1 MEINP
6 NFSDNAKNDFSLV
19 EKAKEGNQKAYAEL
33 MQRYKDSIFFMVLKM
48 VNNKDD
54 AMDITVT
61 TFAKA
66 FENLEKYRPEFA
78 FSTWLFRIATNGS
91 IDFIRKKKLTT
102 TSIDSMGGSGEN
114 GDDRIFEIKSD
125 VLNPEETSI
134 KKQQTEQLKEI
145 IDKLPARYKTLIVLR
160 YFDELSYEEIAEQL
174 DLPLGTVK
182 AQLFRGRDL
191 LSNILGKRKKSET
204 SDF

>member
-1 MEINP
+1 MEVNP

-19 EKAKEGNQKAYAEL
+19 ERAKTGDQKAYAEL

-54 AMDITVT
+54 AMDIMVT

-66 FENLEKYRPEFA
+66 FESLEKYRPDYA

-91 IDFIRKKKLTT
+91 IDFIRKKRIQT
-102 TSIDSMGGSGEN
+102 TSIDGLSGDN
-114 GDDRIFEIKSD
+114 GEERAYEIRSD

-145 IDKLPARYKTLIVLR
+145 IDKLPPRYKTLIILR
-160 YFDELSYEEIAEQL
+160 YFDELSYEEIAKQL

-191 LSNILGKRKKSET
+191 LSNVLNRRKKSEK

>member
-1 MEINP
+1 MEVNP

-66 FENLEKYRPEFA
+66 FENLEKYRPDYA

-91 IDFIRKKKLTT
+91 IDFIRKKKIAT
-102 TSIDSMGGSGEN
+102 TSIDSMSYDGGE
-114 GDDRIFEIKSD
+114 DKVYEIRSD
-125 VLNPEETSI
+125 GLNPEEHSI

-145 IDKLPARYKTLIVLR
+145 IDKLPARYKTLIILR
-160 YFDELSYEEIAEQL
+160 YFDELSYEEIAERM

-191 LSNILGKRKKSET
+191 LSNVLTRRKKSLK

>member
-1 MEINP
+1 MEVNP
-6 NFSDNAKNDFSLV
+6 NFSDNAKNDFSYV
-19 EKAKEGNQKAYAEL
+19 ERAKAGDQKAYAEL
-33 MQRYKDSIFFMVLKM
+33 MQRYKDSIYFMVLKM

-54 AMDITVT
+54 AMDLTVT

-66 FENLEKYRPEFA
+66 FENLDKYRPDFA

-91 IDFIRKKKLTT
+91 IDFIRKKKIQT
-102 TSIDSMGGSGEN
+102 TSIDGFKDSDGE
-114 GDDRIFEIKSD
+114 DKIFEIKSD
-125 VLNPEETSI
+125 VLNPEESSI

-145 IDKLPARYKTLIVLR
+145 IDRLPSRYKTLIILR
-160 YFDELSYEEIAEQL
+160 YFDELSYEEIAQQL

-191 LSNILGKRKKSET
+191 LSNILNRRKKNPS

>member
-1 MEINP
+1 MEVNP
-6 NFSDNAKNDFSLV
+6 NFSDNAKNDFTLV
-19 EKAKEGNQKAYAEL
+19 EKAKEGSQRAYAEL

-66 FENLEKYRPEFA
+66 FENLEKYRPDYA

-91 IDFIRKKKLTT
+91 IDFIRKKKIST
-102 TSIDSMGGSGEN
+102 TSIHTMSNEGGE
-114 GDDRIFEIKSD
+114 DKVFEIKSD
-125 VLNPEETSI
+125 GLNPEEHSI
-134 KKQQTEQLKEI
+134 KKQQTEQLKEV
-145 IDKLPARYKTLIVLR
+145 IDKLPTRYRTLIILR

-191 LSNILGKRKKSET
+191 LSNVLTRRKKSQT

>member
-1 MEINP
+1 MEVNP

-19 EKAKEGNQKAYAEL
+19 EKAKDGNQKAYAEL

-66 FENLEKYRPEFA
+66 FENLEKYRPDYA

-91 IDFIRKKKLTT
+91 IDFIRKKKIST
-102 TSIDSMGGSGEN
+102 TSIDSYGSDSGGE
-114 GDDRIFEIKSD
+114 DRVLEIKSD
-125 VLNPEETSI
+125 TLNPEEHSI
-134 KKQQTEQLKEI
+134 KKQQTEQLKEV
-145 IDKLPARYKTLIVLR
+145 IDKLPARYRTLIILR

-191 LSNILGKRKKSET
+191 LSNVLTRRKKSST